1 MFNRKCEDRKPKT
14 WVSNTPFPFFD
25 IEVLED
31 RRLLSGSLG
40 HGHGTST
47 IEFDQAPTAVQAGL
61 DALAAA
67 DNLTAPASTSTQDVY
82 LRNVNGVESY
92 TIDITG
98 TGTNTE
104 LTVDQNGNPV
114 TAPTKSTTT
123 FGAITSAAVTAE
135 ITAIASALS
144 LTAPT
149 STTSVNVST
158 AANNVATY
166 TVRLTSSTSTT
177 TTTSRH
183 TRSTTIS
190 VDSNGDPVGDQSIPF
205 SVLPTAIQGF
215 LNANVPSDATALAA
229 TSTQTVTVR
238 TLNGV
243 TSYSVTFT
251 GTGTSTT
258 VSVNSTGTLV
268 TLPSTSSV
276 DFDTLPTAAQTEL
289 QTLATADGV
298 TTAIAT
304 TQTVSAYNEGN
315 GTIVYTVT
323 LAVTGTDS
331 SGSSIT
337 FNVTISVDE
346 DGNPTV
352 LPNDAGG
359 RSGSGGCGDM
369 GGSGFA
375 GSGQT
380 DSGSSDLASTAFGGF
395 GGFSASSFGR
405 HRR

>member
-1 MFNRKCEDRKPKT
+1 MFNRKRENPKPRT
-14 WVSNTPFPFFD
+14 SVADNPFPFFD
-25 IEVLED
+25 LEPLEG
-31 RRLLSGSLG
+31 RRLLSGSFG

-47 IEFDQAPTAVQAGL
+47 IQFDQASTAVQAGL
-61 DALAAA
+61 DALATA
-67 DNLTAPASTSTQDVY
+67 DNLTAPASTSTQTVY
-82 LRNVNGVESY
+82 LRNANGVESY

-98 TGTNTE
+98 TGTVTA

-123 FGAITSAAVTAE
+123 FGAITSTTVTAE
-135 ITAIASALS
+135 ITAIATALS

-149 STTSVNVST
+149 STTSVSVST

-166 TVRLTSSTSTT
+166 TVRLASSTT
-177 TTTSRH
+177 TTTGRH
-183 TRSTTIS
+183 ARSTTIS
-190 VDSNGDPVGDQSIPF
+190 VDSNGDPVGNQSIPF

-215 LNANVPSDATALAA
+215 LNAHVPTGSTALAT

-251 GTGTSTT
+251 GTGTTT
-258 VSVNSTGTLV
+258 TISVNSTGTLV

-298 TTAIAT
+298 TTTIAS

-315 GTIVYTVT
+315 GTTIYTVT
-323 LAVTGTDS
+323 LSGSGTDS
-331 SGSSIT
+331 SGNATTTS
-337 FNVTISVDE
+337 VTISVDE
-346 DGNPTV
+346 NGNPTV

-359 RSGSGGCGDM
+359 GGGSGGCGNM

-375 GSGQT
+375 GSGTT
-380 DSGSSDLASTAFGGF
+380 DSGGSDLASTAFGGF
-395 GGFSASSFGR
+395 GGFSFSSFG
-405 HRR
+405 HRGR